1 MWRERIRGARA
12 ATLWVNFPVAPSGD
26 LPQHRAFLSSR
37 PCKMRIQAAVLRQPG
52 LPPPYAHSKPL
63 EIMELDLAPP
73 GRGEVQ
79 VKIAAAGLCHSDLS
93 VIDGSRP
100 RPTPM
105 ALGHEAAGIVEAVG
119 EGMTDLQVGDHVVL
133 VFVPSC
139 GRCCT
144 CTAGRPAICEPWAT
158 ANAAGTLLSGERR
171 RSFHAEPINHL
182 LGVSAF
188 ATHAVVARESCVKID
203 PDLPLELA
211 ALFGCAVLTGVG
223 AVVNTAKLEPGQ
235 SVAVVGLGGVGLSA
249 VLGAKLAGA
258 RQIIAVDL
266 SDDKLAF
273 ATRLGATHTVN
284 ARSNDAVGDIRRLAG
299 AGVELAYAATARG
312 GSTVTAGLPH
322 PDKRMTL
329 SPLVLVAEE
338 RTLKGSYVGSSAP
351 QRDVPRMIALF
362 RAGRLPVHQ
371 LLTHRLKLDDIN
383 EGFDRLREG
392 VGVRQVVVFD

>member
-1 MWRERIRGARA
+1 
-12 ATLWVNFPVAPSGD
+12 
-26 LPQHRAFLSSR
+26 
-37 PCKMRIQAAVLRQPG
+37 MRVRAAVLRQTG
-52 LPPPYAHSKPL
+52 LPPPYAASKPL
-63 EIMELDLAPP
+63 DIAELDLSPP
-73 GRGEVQ
+73 GRGEVL
-79 VKIAAAGLCHSDLS
+79 VRIAAAGLCHSDLS

-105 ALGHEAAGIVEAVG
+105 ALGHEAAGVVEALGDGV
-119 EGMTDLQVGDHVVL
+119 TDLKAGDHVVL

-139 GRCCT
+139 GRCGPCVS
-144 CTAGRPAICEPWAT
+144 GRPALCEPGAR

-171 RSFHAEPINHL
+171 LSFRAEPINHL

-203 PDLPLELA
+203 PGLPLELA

-223 AVVNTAKLEPGQ
+223 AVVNTAKVEPGQ
-235 SVAVVGLGGVGLSA
+235 SVAVVGLGGVGLSV
-249 VLGAKLAGA
+249 VLGARLAGA
-258 RQIIAVDL
+258 RQIVAIDL

-273 ATRLGATHTVN
+273 ATKLGATHTVN
-284 ARSNDAVGDIRRLAG
+284 AGSADAASEIKRISGGGVDVAFEMAG
-299 AGVELAYAATARG
+299 AVPALELAYAATARG
-312 GSTVTAGLPH
+312 GMTVTAGLPH
-322 PDKRMTL
+322 PDKRISL
-329 SPLVLVAEE
+329 GPLALVAEE

-362 RAGRLPVHQ
+362 RAGRLPVDQ

-392 VGVRQVVVFD
+392 VGVRQVVVFE